1 MEAHEFAGR
10 YGPWALIAGASEGT
24 GASFARELAGKGLN
38 LILVARREGPL
49 SALASELREAH
60 GVECV
65 TASIDLARE
74 DATRQL
80 LAAAGNR
87 EVGLLILNAGAD
99 TNGAMFLD
107 NAIANWD
114 LLAMRNVMTVMRALH
129 AFGAPMR
136 KRGRGGLM
144 VVGSGACYGG
154 LPGIGVYGATK
165 AFDLVLC
172 EALWAEL
179 EPHGVDV
186 LSYVIDRTDTPAHRE
201 LMQAR
206 GMPIPEGMADPDD
219 VARLGLERL
228 PFGPVCNW
236 GEADDEAVMSA
247 TSAAQR
253 RERVRAIGAV
263 SARYAAHAARD

>member
-1 MEAHEFAGR
+1 MEAEAFASR

-24 GASFARELAGKGLN
+24 GASFARQLAEAGLD
-38 LILVARREGPL
+38 LILVARRQAPL
-49 SALASELREAH
+49 DQLADELRARH
-60 GVECV
+60 GVEVV
-65 TASIDLARE
+65 TATIDLAAE
-74 DATRQL
+74 DATARL
-80 LAAAGNR
+80 VEAAGHR

-99 TNGAMFLD
+99 PNGSMFLD

-114 LLAMRNVMTVMRALH
+114 ALATRNVMTTMRALH

-136 KRGRGGLM
+136 ERGRGGM
-144 VVGSGACYGG
+144 IVVGSGACYAG
-154 LPGIGVYGATK
+154 LPGIGVYAASK

-186 LSYVIDRTDTPAHRE
+186 LSYVIGRTDTPAHRE
-201 LMQAR
+201 LMEAR
-206 GMPIPEGMADPDD
+206 GMAIPDNLADPDD

-228 PFGPVCNW
+228 PHGPVCNW
-236 GEADDEAVMSA
+236 GEADDEAVVSA

-253 RERVRAIGAV
+253 RERIRAVAAM
-263 SARYAAHAARD
+263 SAAYAAKG

>member
-1 MEAHEFAGR
+1 MDQNQFASR

-24 GASFARELAGKGLN
+24 GASFARQLAEKGLN

-49 SALASELREAH
+49 EQLALELRTAH

-65 TASIDLARE
+65 TASVDLALD
-74 DATRQL
+74 DATDRL
-80 LAAAGNR
+80 LAAAGAR

-99 TNGAMFLD
+99 PNGAMFLD

-114 LLAMRNVMTVMRALH
+114 ALAMRNVMTVMRTLH
-129 AFGAPMR
+129 AFGQPMR
-136 KRGRGGLM
+136 ERGRGGMM

-154 LPGIGVYGATK
+154 LPGIGVYAATK

-186 LSYVIDRTDTPAHRE
+186 LSYVIGRTDTPAHRE
-201 LMQAR
+201 LMEAR
-206 GMPIPEGMADPDD
+206 GMAIPDGLAAADD

-236 GEADDEAVMSA
+236 GEADDQAGMSA

-253 RERVRAIGAV
+253 RERVRQIAAM
-263 SARYAAHAARD
+263 SAAYAKKE

>member
-1 MEAHEFAGR
+1 MDSVQLASR

-24 GASFARELAGKGLN
+24 GASFARQLAQAGLN
-38 LILVARREGPL
+38 LILVARREAPL
-49 SALASELREAH
+49 EQLARELRAAH
-60 GVECV
+60 DVECV

-74 DATRQL
+74 DATEQL
-80 LAAAGNR
+80 LATAGGR

-99 TNGAMFLD
+99 ANGSMFFD

-114 LLAMRNVMTVMRALH
+114 ALAIRNVMTTMRALH

-136 KRGRGGLM
+136 ERRRGGM
-144 VVGSGACYGG
+144 IVVGSGACYAG
-154 LPGIGVYGATK
+154 LPGLSVYGASK

-172 EALWAEL
+172 ESLWAEL
-179 EPHGVDV
+179 EPYGVNV
-186 LSYVIDRTDTPAHRE
+186 LSYVIGRTDTPAHRTIME
-201 LMQAR
+201 EKGIALPDNLAQ
-206 GMPIPEGMADPDD
+206 PDD

-228 PFGPVCNW
+228 PHGPVCNW

-253 RERVRAIGAV
+253 RARIREIAAM
-263 SARYAAHAARD
+263 SAKYAAKSGS

>member
-1 MEAHEFAGR
+1 MDNAEFLGR

-24 GASFARELAGKGLN
+24 GASFARQLAEKGFN
-38 LILVARREGPL
+38 LILVARREAPL
-49 SALASELREAH
+49 GQLAGELRAAH
-60 GVECV
+60 GCECV
-65 TASIDLARE
+65 TASIDLGAE
-74 DATRQL
+74 GATQRL
-80 LAAAGNR
+80 LAAAGDR

-99 TNGAMFLD
+99 TNGSLFLD

-114 LLAMRNVMTVMRALH
+114 ALAMRNVMTVMRALH
-129 AFGAPMR
+129 AFAAPMR
-136 KRGRGGLM
+136 DRRRGGLI

-154 LPGIGVYGATK
+154 LPGIGVYAATK

-186 LSYVIDRTDTPAHRE
+186 LSYVIGRTDTPAHRE
-201 LMQAR
+201 LMEAR
-206 GMPIPEGMADPDD
+206 GMAVPDGLADADE

-228 PFGPVCNW
+228 PHGPVCNW
-236 GEADDEAVMSA
+236 GEADDEAGMSA

-253 RERVRAIGAV
+253 RERVRQIAAL
-263 SARYAAHAARD
+263 SASYANKG